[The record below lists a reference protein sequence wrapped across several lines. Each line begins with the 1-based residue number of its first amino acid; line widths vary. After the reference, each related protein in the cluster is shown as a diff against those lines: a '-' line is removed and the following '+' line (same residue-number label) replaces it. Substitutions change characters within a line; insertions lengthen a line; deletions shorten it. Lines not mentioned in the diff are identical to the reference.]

1 MAAPGPD
8 AAPPGGRGALP
19 GATRRKRYCH
29 WCSRDFYLHGAPG
42 PGEQSPRR
50 RAKEAAVGSAGAP
63 QLSVRQDAPG
73 AMDKEESQVQGDRPA
88 GGGRAGG
95 GRAGGRG

>member
-1 MAAPGPD
+1 MATPGPD
-8 AAPPGGRGALP
+8 AAPPGGRRGPARRNQAEALLP
-19 GATRRKRYCH
+19 LVQPRLLPAR
-29 WCSRDFYLHGAPG
+29 SPG
-42 PGEQSPRR
+42 PREQSPRR

-95 GRAGGRG
+95 RR